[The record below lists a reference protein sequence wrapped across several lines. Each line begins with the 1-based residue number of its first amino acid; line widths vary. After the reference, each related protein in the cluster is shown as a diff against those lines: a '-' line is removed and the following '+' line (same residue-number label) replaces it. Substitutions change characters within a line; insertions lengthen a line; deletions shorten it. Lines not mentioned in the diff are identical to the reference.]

1 VLHCT
6 AVAETMPAFCEECPV
21 HVLPT
26 LLHPLAIPFDIALC
40 RLAGAVP
47 ASLCSAKCGIQRGGD
62 LSSCQAR
69 RVGGQSSSP
78 ALPHGRSRQGP
89 IGCLPVKSLSQSART
104 LFTIVQ
110 DGWTSFPL
118 QLSCPFTKQSRPS
131 LFPYGPLGQTSYQQQ
146 QHLHSL
152 QDRFATSSQAASSS
166 RLTRQADPANESLLM
181 QSILLCNL
189 CLRCDGSVE
198 DEAFLSL
205 RASGSCN

>member
-1 VLHCT
+1 
-6 AVAETMPAFCEECPV
+6 
-21 HVLPT
+21 
-26 LLHPLAIPFDIALC
+26 
-40 RLAGAVP
+40 
-47 ASLCSAKCGIQRGGD
+47 
-62 LSSCQAR
+62 LSSSKSGRTVVIAR
-69 RVGGQSSSP
+69 SP
-78 ALPHGRSRQGP
+78 ARSEPTRAHWLSAGQ
-89 IGCLPVKSLSQSART
+89 SLSQSART

-110 DGWTSFPL
+110 DGWASFPL

-152 QDRFATSSQAASSS
+152 QDKFATSSQAASSS